1 MATIAQVLPII
12 AAQVLY
18 PYQREW
24 LADMLEPGQDNA
36 ILGGRQEGKDYTTAL
51 AASCDLCTDG
61 PHPAEW
67 QIVSATRAHA
77 AQFVRDVKA
86 HLARIAPLIGWNGKL
101 ATDNT
106 QHIVTPWG
114 SELKSHAAS
123 IRSIVG
129 HRGNFVLNEVSAIPG
144 VEELFQAAYPVV
156 TGARANGRPGR
167 FILIGNASD
176 MGSWWQ
182 TAWDTG
188 LETFKRSVVPWSAAM
203 RSRGWTEEE
212 IDRERRLIISNIGTE
227 AFLQWYEC
235 EWRTSLGGLFAQATL
250 NRQRCDVAALAGWR
264 SWPQVVGMDVGRTG
278 DPSAVTRL
286 LVAPTGQLY
295 ALPTLTWHQVS
306 YADQL
311 ARLEAVCRERTTLGV
326 VIDQTGNI
334 AFLEQAQAHLAPL
347 TAVAGYTFTA
357 VSKWGLFD
365 TMRQILDAGD
375 LWLPPDDLDLRMDLD
390 GVKAVDSFGG
400 IPRVELPRDRRGHS
414 DRAVA
419 LGLALHGARQGL
431 GIVHTMAPEVGAAAA
446 AERRRR
452 RGHTL

>member
-24 LADMLEPGQDNA
+24 LGAMLRPGADTA

-51 AASCDLCTDG
+51 ACAAALCTRG
-61 PHPAEW
+61 AHPEEW
-67 QIVSATRAHA
+67 QVVSATRDHA
-77 AQFVRDVKA
+77 AQFVRDVKD
-86 HLARIAPLIGWNGKL
+86 HLGRLAPLIGWDGRF
-101 ATDNT
+101 AVENT
-106 QHIVTPWG
+106 SHLTTPWG
-114 SELKSHAAS
+114 SSLHSHAAS
-123 IRSIVG
+123 VRSIVG
-129 HRGNFVLNEVSAIPG
+129 HRGSFVLNEVSAIPG
-144 VEELFQAAYPVV
+144 VEEIFQAAYPVA

-167 FILIGNASD
+167 FVLIGNASD
-176 MGSWWQ
+176 MGTWWQ
-182 TAWDTG
+182 QSWDGG
-188 LETFKRSVVPWSAAM
+188 LETFDRITTPFSGAL
-203 RSRGWTEEE
+203 RSRGWTDEQIE
-212 IDRERRLIISNIGTE
+212 REKRAIISNIGTE
-227 AFLQWYEC
+227 AYEQWYEC
-235 EWRTSLGGLFAQATL
+235 QWRTSLGGLFAQATL

-311 ARLEAVCRERTTLGV
+311 ARLEAVCRERPTLGV

-365 TMRQILDAGD
+365 TMRQVLDAGD